1 MNIYAIRK
9 AILRAL
15 KEYSGAPI
23 TCEELIALCPSAEI
37 RLAEKNHVRVQWAEL
52 KNFQYIQPIQGFGGE
67 YCQISQK
74 GLEQLST
81 EFPQDFFIHGP
92 GAIR

>member
-15 KEYSGAPI
+15 KEYAGAPI
-23 TCEELIALCPSAEI
+23 TVEELISLCPSAEI
-37 RLAEKNHVRVQWAEL
+37 RLADKNNVRVQWAEL
-52 KNFQYIQPIQGFGGE
+52 KNFKYIEPIQGFGGE
-67 YCQISQK
+67 YCGISQK
-74 GLEQLST
+74 GLEQLSL
-81 EFPQDFFIHGP
+81 EFTQDFFIHGP